1 MAYNKRVE
9 RIESPEAR
17 EKEIEMRGRS
27 RGRASRAHPHMVFSE
42 HETME
47 QMIADGIR
55 AKKLCAPPHRVGVIT
70 SFIKLL
76 GKKSS
81 E

>member
-1 MAYNKRVE
+1 
-9 RIESPEAR
+9 
-17 EKEIEMRGRS
+17 
-27 RGRASRAHPHMVFSE
+27 MVFSE